1 MSRTP
6 PPPPTT
12 PSYWCYRCTR
22 FISLPSH
29 QQSSRLCP
37 YCSTG
42 FIEPI
47 HPTRHTRHPRAH
59 SPFNPLILLPNTTTT
74 TTPDLFY
81 EDGAGSGLQPLPE
94 SMSEFLMTSRFD
106 RLLDHLSQNGVDVNV
121 NVGSGACKSSIEKMP
136 KIEILDSHIRNESH
150 CAVCKELFV
159 FKSEAREMPCSHIYH
174 NDCIV
179 PWLDIRNS
187 CPVCRYEL
195 PLDSNSNSSNE
206 GELGGVGLT
215 IWRLPGGG
223 FAVGRFAGG
232 RRGELPVVY
241 TEMDGGFSNEL
252 GTPRRVMWEV
262 RRGNGVGESGVRRVF
277 RNVVSFF
284 GRLGGSSRNVGGGGV
299 VTRSRSLSSSVF
311 GRIGRR
317 RSRTWLLDEQNGM
330 SRW

>member
-1 MSRTP
+1 
-6 PPPPTT
+6 
-12 PSYWCYRCTR
+12 
-22 FISLPSH
+22 
-29 QQSSRLCP
+29 
-37 YCSTG
+37 
-42 FIEPI
+42 
-47 HPTRHTRHPRAH
+47 
-59 SPFNPLILLPNTTTT
+59 
-74 TTPDLFY
+74 
-81 EDGAGSGLQPLPE
+81 
-94 SMSEFLMTSRFD
+94 MTSRFD
-106 RLLDHLSQNGVDVNV
+106 RLLDRLTQNGVDV

-136 KIEILDSHIRNESH
+136 KIEILDSHVRNESH
-150 CAVCKELFV
+150 CAVCKEMFCL
-159 FKSEAREMPCSHIYH
+159 KSEAREMPCSHIYH

-195 PLDSNSNSSNE
+195 PVDSNSISNSNGNSDDNE
-206 GELGGVGLT
+206 EGLGGVGLT

-262 RRGNGVGESGVRRVF
+262 RRGNGMGESGVRRVF

-284 GRLGGSSRNVGGGGV
+284 GRLGGSSRNVAVGGGAGV

-311 GRIGRR
+311 GRMSRR
-317 RSRTWLLDEQNGM
+317 RSRTWILDEQNGM